1 MREVAAKNL
10 TGGEKR
16 ELRSFEIKVVALNWK
31 TLRSPHPSQLHVFR
45 HRKAELRPPKLVGD
59 EAKAPLDLVNVV
71 LVHPA
76 PKSCGVAVDPIEPV
90 CDRCLA
96 TFESSEV
103 QDFGFKV
110 VFSALFA
117 IERLTV
123 DLVSPVQ
130 LSILRKVAMSTSCK
144 EGGSLRLPDAV
155 GVATAP
161 VSCLLA
167 ECLGGEPAAEIA
179 VCDPT
184 GEQGCAPE
192 EDAAVSCL
200 SLCRFEGASEAESFR
215 EPSML

>member
-1 MREVAAKNL
+1 MYFDIERRSFA
-10 TGGEKR
+10 
-16 ELRSFEIKVVALNWK
+16 LRSWLVMRRRLHLIWSTLSSCTLLQNPVASRWIQSSQCAIAVSQRLKV
-31 TLRSPHPSQLHVFR
+31 LRCKISDS
-45 HRKAELRPPKLVGD
+45 
-59 EAKAPLDLVNVV
+59 
-71 LVHPA
+71 
-76 PKSCGVAVDPIEPV
+76 KSW
-90 CDRCLA
+90 
-96 TFESSEV
+96 
-103 QDFGFKV
+103 
-110 VFSALFA
+110 FSALFA

-130 LSILRKVAMSTSCK
+130 PSILRKVAMSTSCK